1 MNNKQR
7 AWLLVGPVIFSF
19 MMAMTTPVVHI
30 YFMKL
35 IDASVLAI
43 ANMISVGI
51 AAMTNT
57 SVTRKGFL
65 EWYDKHFTLI
75 VVTDVLLFTVIS
87 FVGMEWAT
95 IRFIGMA
102 IINAIST
109 TLWICVMQNAI
120 NSVVK
125 GKELTIWQS
134 LASSYE
140 LYASLAGGLVILILG
155 SIDVEI
161 AIMIQC
167 IANLIMGL
175 ADLKA
180 KQLLSMKKRSDYN
193 YKNDEYDSR
202 KQKRCFL

>member
-1 MNNKQR
+1 MNSKQKG
-7 AWLLVGPVIFSF
+7 WLLVGPVIFSF
-19 MMAMTTPVVHI
+19 AMAMTTPVVHV
-30 YFMKL
+30 YFMRL
-35 IDASVLAI
+35 IDASILAI

-65 EWYDKHFTLI
+65 EWYDKHFTFI
-75 VVTDVLLFTVIS
+75 VVSDILLFSVIS
-87 FVGMEWAT
+87 FAGMEWAT

-120 NSVVK
+120 NSIVK

-140 LYASLAGGLVILILG
+140 LYASLAGGLAILLIGDMHIELA
-155 SIDVEI
+155 I
-161 AIMIQC
+161 AIQC
-167 IANLIMGL
+167 VANLVMGL
-175 ADLKA
+175 TDLKA
-180 KQLLSMKKRSDYN
+180 KKLLIKR
-193 YKNDEYDSR
+193 
-202 KQKRCFL
+202 

>member
-1 MNNKQR
+1 MNSKQKG
-7 AWLLVGPVIFSF
+7 WLLVGPVIFSF
-19 MMAMTTPVVHI
+19 AMAMTTPVVHV
-30 YFMKL
+30 YFMRL
-35 IDASVLAI
+35 IDASILAI

-65 EWYDKHFTLI
+65 EWYDKHFTFI
-75 VVTDVLLFTVIS
+75 VVSDILLFSVIS
-87 FVGMEWAT
+87 FAGMEWAT

-120 NSVVK
+120 NSIVK

-140 LYASLAGGLVILILG
+140 LYASLAGGLAILLIGDMHIELA
-155 SIDVEI
+155 I
-161 AIMIQC
+161 AIQC
-167 IANLIMGL
+167 VANLVMGL
-175 ADLKA
+175 TDLRA
-180 KQLLSMKKRSDYN
+180 KKLLIKR
-193 YKNDEYDSR
+193 
-202 KQKRCFL
+202 

>member
-1 MNNKQR
+1 MNNKQKS
-7 AWLLVGPVIFSF
+7 WLLVGPVILSF
-19 MMAMTTPVVHI
+19 AMAITSPVIHI
-30 YFMKL
+30 YFMRL

-87 FVGMEWAT
+87 FAGMELAT

-109 TLWICVMQNAI
+109 TLWICVMKNAI
-120 NSVVK
+120 NSIVK

-161 AIMIQC
+161 AIMVQC
-167 IANLIMGL
+167 IANLVMGL
-175 ADLKA
+175 TDLKA
-180 KQLLSMKKRSDYN
+180 RKLLVAGR
-193 YKNDEYDSR
+193 R
-202 KQKRCFL
+202 